1 LLQNKPAVKFFF
13 ITLFVLIA
21 FDCKPP
27 GTASGKNKMV
37 DTSSAQLT
45 QKTGKV
51 TVNGHVFNYIEAG
64 SGPTLIL
71 IHGSIGDYREWSKQM
86 TPLSQHYHIIAY
98 SRRYHWPNPAP
109 GSDADAGLD
118 QQVND
123 LLDFIKFI
131 GIGPV
136 RIVGH
141 SFGGAIA
148 LSFTLQH
155 PELVQGLVLAEPA
168 VSGVLG
174 KTPAND
180 SSLKESQAI
189 RATMKDVFATGNIE
203 LIAKT
208 YADHVAPGDFER
220 ANPEERKMLFDNVSA
235 LQLDFNSQ
243 RPPFTCED
251 AQTITVP
258 VLVLAGNQSPMGL
271 QRIAETTAQC
281 IRGARFVRIPQA
293 THWLQHDQPQLFNDE
308 VLAFLAAIKK

>member
-1 LLQNKPAVKFFF
+1 
-13 ITLFVLIA
+13 
-21 FDCKPP
+21 
-27 GTASGKNKMV
+27 
-37 DTSSAQLT
+37 
-45 QKTGKV
+45 
-51 TVNGHVFNYIEAG
+51 
-64 SGPTLIL
+64 
-71 IHGSIGDYREWSKQM
+71 
-86 TPLSQHYHIIAY
+86 
-98 SRRYHWPNPAP
+98 
-109 GSDADAGLD
+109 
-118 QQVND
+118 
-123 LLDFIKFI
+123 
-131 GIGPV
+131 
-136 RIVGH
+136 
-141 SFGGAIA
+141 
-148 LSFTLQH
+148 
-155 PELVQGLVLAEPA
+155 VQGLVLAEPA